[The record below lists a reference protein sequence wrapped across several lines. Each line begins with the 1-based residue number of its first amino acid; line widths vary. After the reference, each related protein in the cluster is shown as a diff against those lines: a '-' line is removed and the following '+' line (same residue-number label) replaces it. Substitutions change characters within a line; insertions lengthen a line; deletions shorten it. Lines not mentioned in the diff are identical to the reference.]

1 MQAGFE
7 IRKVWLAPFPK
18 LAYLLEMMF
27 RASHGGMGKAVTP
40 SLKEYTA
47 MLPSVVHAHC
57 YPSAGKCGE
66 RQICPPL

>member
-27 RASHGGMGKAVTP
+27 RASHGGMGKAVT
-40 SLKEYTA
+40 
-47 MLPSVVHAHC
+47 LP
-57 YPSAGKCGE
+57 
-66 RQICPPL
+66 